1 MINRSLGVLI
11 AGVVLVCGGLGS
23 QDVQAE
29 PAVVID
35 DFGCGG
41 FVPNADTP
49 TGLPALANLITFEQ
63 THSVTTKSGVTILT
77 CHFDHAVD
85 LPHATAGRGFLCGTS
100 LGLTDDTQMF
110 ASPGGKAIL
119 VCKINGKDK

>member
-23 QDVQAE
+23 QEVQAE
-29 PAVVID
+29 PAVVVD
-35 DFGCGG
+35 DFGCGV
-41 FVPNADTP
+41 FVPNADTE
-49 TGLPALANLITFEQ
+49 TGFPALANLFTTES
-63 THSVTTKSGVTILT
+63 HAVLTKSGVNILT

-85 LPHATAGRGFLCGTS
+85 LPHATAARGFLCGTF
-100 LGLTDDTQMF
+100 LGLTDDTKMF

-119 VCKINGKDK
+119 VCKINGQDK